1 MKNKELKLSFGFL
14 IFLLLIP
21 LVNAWGVTTYYEDKS
36 PLVMAPGETK
46 DVYLELQNMDGNK
59 DVTLKAEMAQGS
71 EIATFI
77 DPSREYLVPVGRK
90 DIKVNIRVK
99 IPENAPLDNKYN
111 IVVLFKESPKIE
123 EGKMLQI
130 AGAVGTSIPIV
141 IINLLLEN
149 PAPAVVNVKE
159 NKIPIN
165 SLLAVVIIIIV
176 IIGFIIIFRKKN
188 K

>member
-141 IINLLLEN
+141 IKSATEN

-165 SLLAVVIIIIV
+165 SLLLAVVIIIIV